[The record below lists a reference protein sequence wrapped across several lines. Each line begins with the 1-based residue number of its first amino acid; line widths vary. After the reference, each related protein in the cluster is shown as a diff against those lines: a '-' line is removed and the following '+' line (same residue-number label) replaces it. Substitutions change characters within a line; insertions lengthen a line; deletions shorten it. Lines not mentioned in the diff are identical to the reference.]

1 MRTDAEIS
9 VLVDQ
14 SEIMR
19 AGIRRILELSAD
31 HCPEPQRA
39 ARLRRIAATVDDVG
53 NVFMAN
59 ITVLAQKMS
68 QEKLTD
74 LITGCVE
81 RAGTCGDFETAEEM
95 LWPFK
100 AIIDR
105 VLERGRG

>member
-1 MRTDAEIS
+1 M
-9 VLVDQ
+9 
-14 SEIMR
+14 
-19 AGIRRILELSAD
+19 
-31 HCPEPQRA
+31 PRA
-39 ARLRRIAATVDDVG
+39 AARGKAAQIAATVDDVG